1 MTIEDAIRRA
11 KILGQARLQREQTA
25 STQPGF
31 PVEPRN
37 GAEERRPVTRAAGPA
52 INLEPLRTV
61 EISAETCAQ
70 NHILLL
76 ETQLREFAAAD
87 AAYRLLRSRLQNRL
101 KRSNWFSL
109 GIASPHTGDGKT
121 VTALNLA
128 ISIAREKQKPVYL
141 LDLDMRNPSVCKFL
155 GIQNIRPLPDYF
167 LGHAK
172 PGEVL
177 YQTSFPNL
185 IVAGALGGTDSASEM
200 LAGPRFS
207 DLLAHIRLRSPDAF
221 VLVDLPPV
229 TMTDESLLVGPRL
242 DAFLVVVSEG
252 KTERKDLAQTLT
264 SLGEFTVAGVVINR
278 SSDSKTVG
286 YGTYS
291 AYPAST

>member
-11 KILGQARLQREQTA
+11 KILGQARLQREQVSNVHA
-25 STQPGF
+25 ARPSEARD
-31 PVEPRN
+31 V
-37 GAEERRPVTRAAGPA
+37 AEERYSPARASSMAL
-52 INLEPLRTV
+52 NFEPLKTV

-70 NHILLL
+70 YRVLLL
-76 ETQLREFAAAD
+76 ESQLREFAAAD

-141 LDLDMRNPSVCKFL
+141 LDLDMRNPSVCRFL

-172 PGEVL
+172 PEEVL
-177 YQTSFPNL
+177 FQTSFPNL
-185 IVAGALGGTDSASEM
+185 IVAGALAGTDSASEM

-207 DLLAHIRLRSPDAF
+207 DLMAHIRLRSPDAF

-229 TMTDESLLVGPRL
+229 TMTDESLLVGPRV
-242 DAFLVVVSEG
+242 DAFLIVVSEG
-252 KTERKDLAQTLT
+252 KTERKDLAQTLAT
-264 SLGEFTVAGVVINR
+264 LSEFTVAGVVVNR
-278 SSDSKTVG
+278 SSDSMTVG
-286 YGTYS
+286 YGNYS
-291 AYPAST
+291 AYPASA